1 MTIQTTPTGLTI
13 LLDKVGQLNELTM
26 QKEDATVKIK
36 LTDLELRY
44 LALVLQQESNE
55 E

>member
-13 LLDKVGQLNELTM
+13 LLDKIGDLNELILK
-26 QKEDATVKIK
+26 KEDATVKIK

-44 LALVLQQESNE
+44 LALVIQQDNE